1 MMDFLFFRKKS
12 CFLFT
17 KSIKVIKQL
26 EKCYDT
32 NKATLEKFSSHAEV
46 VKC

>member
-1 MMDFLFFRKKS
+1 MDFLFFQKKS
-12 CFLFT
+12 FFSFT
-17 KSIKVIKQL
+17 KSIKVTKQL

-46 VKC
+46 V